1 MLNRHTSRP
10 PDDHRLQLS
19 RFIRALLSV
28 SLTLASATA
37 TAQTLAHPG
46 WVGNGISVT
55 AWWQH
60 AVFYQVATP
69 PAGSEDE
76 FKYIA
81 DRLDALRSL
90 GIDALL
96 LPAPQLPPPGTNGA
110 MPDLEPLDNLLRQ
123 ASSRDI
129 RVILTIQPPNAAAD
143 LTGIARFWLNRGIA
157 GLHIAST
164 AGETPEQQTAA
175 VDSLRKLTAAS
186 LGQRILISDLDL
198 APPPA
203 AVEPAR
209 RAARSDRR
217 AKTKTVAELEID
229 TRLDHLP
236 AFDAANLRPLLAQD
250 IAQSNLLLDMRT
262 PAGRSQLDRAIATVA
277 LLTHPVTLIDSTAGL
292 VLEPAPQPE
301 PAAQPE
307 PTVAPPTPKPLPPGT
322 YVPYVP
328 YVPPAR
334 PKRAPVKK
342 PAPPDPL
349 TTWYRQLAALHGD
362 NAAIRNGTKIFLDFD
377 AQNALVWVNRP
388 ASPSPTNPAVVV
400 LCNLST
406 SPVQLSLDASMK
418 QLNLHGTFL
427 RPLLRSFEA
436 MGAEDLNAV
445 TLPPYGVYIGEVRR

>member
-143 LTGIARFWLNRGIA
+143 LPGIARF
-157 GLHIAST
+157 
-164 AGETPEQQTAA
+164 
-175 VDSLRKLTAAS
+175 
-186 LGQRILISDLDL
+186 
-198 APPPA
+198 
-203 AVEPAR
+203 